1 MSCYISNLEAKMA
14 APETSRKTLDKALAL
29 LMEFSNERPE
39 LAVSELSERLGMH
52 KSIVSRLAA
61 SLRAW
66 GMLELNPVSGRLRI
80 GPAAFRIGTLFSQ
93 RNMLAELAM
102 PLLADLVHRTGH
114 SAHLSVLDGLRILVI
129 ATVESPNALRVIMRV
144 GDQRHLHAT
153 AAGKLFLALSPPD
166 LLGSV
171 RESLAKHAFTP
182 QTIVKAE
189 HLVQEFPGIRRT
201 KQAMNLGESHIGIG
215 AIAAAVLSSTD
226 EMLGAISTVFPLG
239 IVDKA
244 EQVRIADHTSACAQ
258 VLANKFYQSRYYSS
272 AKPKKGD

>member
-1 MSCYISNLEAKMA
+1 MIV
-14 APETSRKTLDKALAL
+14 PETSRKTLDKALAL
-29 LMEFSNERPE
+29 LMEFSHEHPE
-39 LAVSELSERLGMH
+39 LAVGDLAQRLNMH
-52 KSIVSRLAA
+52 KSIVSRLVA

-66 GMLELNPVSGRLRI
+66 GMLEMNPLSGRLRI

-93 RNMLAELAM
+93 RNKLTELAM
-102 PLLADLVHRTGH
+102 PLLADLVHKTGH
-114 SAHLSVLDGLRILVI
+114 SAHLSVLDGSRILVI

-166 LLGSV
+166 LMGSV
-171 RESLAKHAFTP
+171 HESLAEYALTP
-182 QTIVKAE
+182 KTIVKAE
-189 HLVQEFPGIRRT
+189 DLIQGFPGIRRT
-201 KQAMNLGESHIGIG
+201 KQAVNLGETHIGIG

-226 EMLGAISTVFPLG
+226 EMLGAISTVFPLS

-244 EQVRIADHTSACAQ
+244 EQTRIAEHTSACAQ

-272 AKPKKGD
+272 AKLKKGD